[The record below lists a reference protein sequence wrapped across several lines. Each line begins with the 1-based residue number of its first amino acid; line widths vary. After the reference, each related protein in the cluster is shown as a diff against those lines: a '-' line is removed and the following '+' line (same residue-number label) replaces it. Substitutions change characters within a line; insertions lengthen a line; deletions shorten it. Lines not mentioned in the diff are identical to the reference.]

1 MPFSKGTKASIF
13 LIVQN
18 LLLQYICNDIY
29 YYVILTTKSV
39 HKLQPVCQHLD
50 ELLLGHGVVALQDEF
65 DGGTLILHLLP
76 PRGVGAEVASPP
88 VGLEDSPTICLLLD
102 KELLDFPHILCS
114 PSQPVQLG
122 IV

>member
-13 LIVQN
+13 LIVQY

-76 PRGVGAEVASPP
+76 PRGVGAEVAAPP
-88 VGLEDSPTICLLLD
+88 VGLKDAPTICLLLN
-102 KELLDFPHILCS
+102 KQLLHLPDILVCA
-114 PSQPVQLG
+114 SQLVELG
-122 IV
+122 II

>member
-1 MPFSKGTKASIF
+1 MPFSKSTKASIF
-13 LIVQN
+13 LIVQY

-76 PRGVGAEVASPP
+76 PRGVGAEVAAPP
-88 VGLEDSPTICLLLD
+88 VGLKDSPTICLLLN
-102 KELLDFPHILCS
+102 KQLLHLPDILVCA
-114 PSQPVQLG
+114 SQLVEFG
-122 IV
+122 II